1 MFRLYVNYSYMF
13 VTSIISY
20 DLSLVKGCEKNIF
33 FDEFSGNEGTDFGG
47 VVVGVGRR
55 GRWRAQATLKER

>member
-1 MFRLYVNYSYMF
+1 MF